1 MDRRDR
7 PHSSIELGMERS
19 RWNKEIHNRRNR
31 VRSRRSSNMRIALRM
46 INKK

>member
-19 RWNKEIHNRRNR
+19 RWNKERHNRRSR
-31 VRSRRSSNMRIALRM
+31 GRSRRSSNMRRALRM